1 MTHVSTQKT
10 TGEVIAQRLSSL
22 EAQGEGQARALRT
35 IIEDLNYGATIKA
48 LSADAK
54 AQVKAVEKIAAHPY
68 LALTPGQ
75 FDQQIAASL
84 DRANKPAVD
93 KLKAISG
100 QMASALETRHGSAAQ
115 QWRVYKAAAFGC
127 IAGVLITAALTRGA
141 PVSNGASL
149 ASASSTREAPA
160 SVPAPS
166 TAKVLTTAEKWAA
179 GQKQMQDANPDA
191 WNNLVWKA
199 SFKDADLK
207 ALEECLNRSFA
218 QAFGSVQCEFKTLS
232 SGKR

>member
-1 MTHVSTQKT
+1 MTHVSEQKT
-10 TGEVIAQRLSSL
+10 TGEVIALRLTSL
-22 EAQGEGQARALRT
+22 EAQGEGQARRLRT

-48 LSADAK
+48 LATDAK

-68 LALTPGQ
+68 LALT
-75 FDQQIAASL
+75 QQIAASL

-93 KLKAISG
+93 ELKAISG

-127 IAGVLITAALTRGA
+127 IAGVLITAALTRGTPA
-141 PVSNGASL
+141 GNGASV
-149 ASASSTREAPA
+149 AATPTTREAPTSA
-160 SVPAPS
+160 ATPS
-166 TAKVLTTAEKWAA
+166 TAKAMTTAEKWAA
-179 GQKQMQDANPDA
+179 GQKQMQDANADA
-191 WNNLVWKA
+191 WNHLVWKA

-207 ALEECLNRSFA
+207 VLEECLNRFHA
-218 QAFGSVQCEFKTLS
+218 QAFGSVQCEIKTLS

>member
-1 MTHVSTQKT
+1 MTHVLTQKT
-10 TGEVIAQRLSSL
+10 TGEIIALRLTSL
-22 EAQGEGQARALRT
+22 EAQGEGQARTLRI

-48 LSADAK
+48 LATDAK
-54 AQVKAVEKIAAHPY
+54 VQVKAVEKIAAHHY

-93 KLKAISG
+93 ELKAISG
-100 QMASALETRHGSAAQ
+100 QMASALETRHGSVAQ
-115 QWRVYKAAAFGC
+115 RWRVYKAAAFGC
-127 IAGVLITAALTRGA
+127 IAGVLITAALTRGTPA
-141 PVSNGASL
+141 GN
-149 ASASSTREAPA
+149 SASSASAPATREAPA
-160 SVPAPS
+160 SAITPS
-166 TAKVLTTAEKWAA
+166 TAKALTTVEKWAA

-207 ALEECLNRSFA
+207 TLEECLNRFYA
-218 QAFGSVQCEFKTLS
+218 QAFGPVQCEIKTAS